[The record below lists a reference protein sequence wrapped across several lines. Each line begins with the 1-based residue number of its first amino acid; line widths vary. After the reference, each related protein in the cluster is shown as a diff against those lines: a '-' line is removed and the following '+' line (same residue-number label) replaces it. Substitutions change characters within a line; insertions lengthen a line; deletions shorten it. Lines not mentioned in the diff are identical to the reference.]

1 MEVEFSMEKHADTNW
16 KLAEGRVNTEDDHFK
31 VMYGNED
38 SPVALVGRSK
48 EDCFTVEL
56 LIDGRKK
63 ENGSQKILEKV
74 RQEIDLVLVKKNK
87 KDPWAYALLRCC
99 TNNHHSEIRW
109 GYFPKR

>member
-1 MEVEFSMEKHADTNW
+1 MEKQTDASW
-16 KLAEGRVNTEDDHFK
+16 RLMEGRVDTADDHFK
-31 VMYGNED
+31 VMYGTED

-48 EDCFTVEL
+48 EDCFTVEFL
-56 LIDGRKK
+56 TDGHRS
-63 ENGSQKILEKV
+63 ENGSQKIHEKV

-109 GYFPKR
+109 GYFPRR